1 MGYCRFLSTCLTG
14 VLLASLVAIA
24 PANAGRIQY
33 CYPVEKS
40 QTLRDPGSHPQAYDD
55 GYREGAAAAREKKPF
70 EPRSAGG
77 EFARGFEDG
86 YYGRTY
92 GGQQNVVPDRTDT
105 YITNQCRTYEYND
118 ADSVE
123 QTLKRVLDDFQR
135 DLRRDWNINV
145 R

>member
-1 MGYCRFLSTCLTG
+1 MGYCRFVPVCSGILIFS
-14 VLLASLVAIA
+14 SLMAIA
-24 PANAGRIQY
+24 PVSAGQIQY

-40 QTLRDPGSHPQAYDD
+40 RTLQDPGSHPKAYDD
-55 GYREGAAAAREKKPF
+55 GYREGAATARDKKPF

-105 YITNQCRTYEYND
+105 YTTSQCRTYYFND
-118 ADSVE
+118 SDPVE
-123 QTLKRVLDDFQR
+123 QSLKRVLDNFQSDF
-135 DLRRDWNINV
+135 RRDWNIK
-145 R
+145 